1 MGPSVRSAVSP
12 EGQSPVANARPQVSL
27 RQTGHH
33 TPPSR
38 LDTAH
43 HPADQTPHATQ
54 QTGYHMHPST
64 PSSPC
69 GSDPSEPGADWT
81 PHATQSIPS
90 SLCGLDQRG
99 NASGLPPQVL
109 LDLKTN
115 TKKR

>member
-90 SLCGLDQRG
+90 SPCGLDQRG
-99 NASGLPPQVL
+99 NASGPPTQVL